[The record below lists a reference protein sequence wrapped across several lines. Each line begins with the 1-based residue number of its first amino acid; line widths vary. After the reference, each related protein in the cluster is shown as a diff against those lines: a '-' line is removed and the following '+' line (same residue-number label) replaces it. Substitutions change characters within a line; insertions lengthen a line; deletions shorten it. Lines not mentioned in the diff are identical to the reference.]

1 LAQKSP
7 HKRNLRFARTQR
19 YRELVLTSRSDRIA
33 YNAAHHRFAVILA
46 WATFF
51 LIVAG
56 ALVTSNDAGLSVPD
70 WPTSFG
76 SLYRLPPM
84 VGGVKYEHSHR
95 MIAEFIGLL
104 IIVMAV
110 WTQRVETRKW
120 MRVLGWTALGAVIGQ
135 GILGGITVL
144 KFLPWSVSTA
154 HATLAQMIFC
164 IVVAMALF
172 TSREWLQDAEP
183 IAERDLSPST
193 PALAAVAAGCVWI
206 QLILGAAFRHSGI
219 KLLPHLVG
227 ACIVT
232 AMLCWTVVRVLTRYG
247 KVDHLRK
254 PAQLI
259 LALLMIQLGLG
270 FCAYL
275 TRLTWGHD
283 AVQPMQIMVVST
295 VAHVAGG
302 ALVLATTVVLA
313 IETRRMINAHVTES
327 VVQRAAGKAVI
338 A

>member
-1 LAQKSP
+1 MKVSP
-7 HKRNLRFARTQR
+7 HKRNPRFARTQR
-19 YRELVLTSRSDRIA
+19 YREPVLTSRPDRIA
-33 YNAAHHRFAVILA
+33 YNPAHHRFAVILA
-46 WATFF
+46 WATFL

-76 SLYRLPPM
+76 SFYRLPPM
-84 VGGVKYEHSHR
+84 VGGVKYEHTHR

-110 WTQRVETRKW
+110 WTQRVESRKW
-120 MRVLGWTALGAVIGQ
+120 MRVLGWTALVAVIGQ

-144 KFLPWSVSTA
+144 HFLPWSISTA

-164 IVVAMALF
+164 IVIAMALF
-172 TSREWLQDAEP
+172 TGRAWLQDYQP
-183 IAERDLSPST
+183 IAEHDFWTST
-193 PALAAVAAGCVWI
+193 PALTAVAAVCVWL

-219 KLLPHLVG
+219 KLLPHLIG
-227 ACIVT
+227 ACVVV
-232 AMLCWTVVRVLTRYG
+232 AVLCWTIVRVLTRYG
-247 KVDHLRK
+247 NVDHLRK
-254 PAQLI
+254 PAQLL
-259 LALLMIQLGLG
+259 LALLMVQLGLG

-275 TRLTWGHD
+275 TRITWGHD

-302 ALVLATTVVLA
+302 ALVLAASVVLA
-313 IETRRMINAHVTES
+313 IQTRRMIGVHATQPATQS
-327 VVQRAAGKAVI
+327 APGKAVI